1 MTWCKLKIMS
11 CKNWPWAWEWRLIQR
26 LPIEDIRFINH
37 SIINWS
43 SSCAQSLSWMLTQLN
58 KSHQNVKKQV
68 QYMDCPRAAQPKC
81 SKVSRTCKR
90 MSLLKSMTP
99 QSYEAPISKCWLLYN
114 LILSAISKANST
126 RRRRGI
132 PRWKKPIRQIKEVY
146 RQHNLSPLNRAHVI
160 VLTPSSLRSRRD
172 PRRETSQIFLA
183 LWKAWWQNKTQ
194 ELSLKSSSW
203 KECKL
208 ACSENKDSNHK

>member
-1 MTWCKLKIMS
+1 M
-11 CKNWPWAWEWRLIQR
+11 LI
-26 LPIEDIRFINH
+26 
-37 SIINWS
+37 
-43 SSCAQSLSWMLTQLN
+43 QLN
-58 KSHQNVKKQV
+58 KSRQTVKNQV
-68 QYMDCPRAAQPKC
+68 QYTDCLRAAQPKC

-114 LILSAISKANST
+114 LILSAISKARST
-126 RRRRGI
+126 RRRHGI

-146 RQHNLSPLNRAHVI
+146 QQHNLSPLSRAHAT

-172 PRRETSQIFLA
+172 LRKETSQISSA
-183 LWKAWWQNKTQ
+183 LCKAWWQNKTQ